1 MEYNY
6 VDCSNFVKHKLGI
19 TLFAYQEQMLKAFCE
34 GKRVRC
40 SRCVGRTYV
49 AQAFGKYVASLYDK
63 NNYNETPDVV
73 FLYECAVDAG
83 LIDKSLIDRER
94 ENLSAEV
101 FRREYECV

>member
-6 VDCSNFVKHKLGI
+6 VDCLNFVKYKLRVN
-19 TLFAYQEQMLKAFCE
+19 LFAYQEQMLKAFCE
-34 GKRVRC
+34 EKEVRC

-49 AQAFGKYVASLYDK
+49 AHAFGKYVASLYDN

-83 LIDKSLIDRER
+83 LIDKALIDRER